1 MYYKKCSRCEEVIER
16 IYDCKKVIC
25 FTCKEN
31 RMRLYT
37 KKNLEI
43 KKMKRLKRIEA
54 QKLSTPTH
62 LQAQSNLLL

>member
-1 MYYKKCSRCEEVIER
+1 MYYKKCSRCELEVER

-31 RMRLYT
+31 RMRLYA

-43 KKMKRLKRIEA
+43 KKMKRLKRIES
-54 QKLSTPTH
+54 KK
-62 LQAQSNLLL
+62 NI